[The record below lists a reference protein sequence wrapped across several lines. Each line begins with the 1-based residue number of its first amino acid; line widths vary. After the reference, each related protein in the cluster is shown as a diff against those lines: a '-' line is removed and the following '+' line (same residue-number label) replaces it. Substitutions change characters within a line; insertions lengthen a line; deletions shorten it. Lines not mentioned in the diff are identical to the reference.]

1 MDSSGPRVQ
10 CHLRV
15 AGEQRTNSVL
25 SLYLYSRIFNCDSP
39 GETNPSPGEIFE
51 STPDMDAKLPY
62 RSAEIR

>member
-1 MDSSGPRVQ
+1 
-10 CHLRV
+10 
-15 AGEQRTNSVL
+15 
-25 SLYLYSRIFNCDSP
+25 LYSRIFNCDSP